1 MSDARGRL
9 GRLGPVEPLGPPRV
23 VDARSGSYPP
33 PLEPC
38 DAWSAPAMRRPETP
52 PPRSLELVE
61 RANSLERL
69 MNGEL

>member
-1 MSDARGRL
+1 
-9 GRLGPVEPLGPPRV
+9 
-23 VDARSGSYPP
+23 
-33 PLEPC
+33 
-38 DAWSAPAMRRPETP
+38 MRRPETP